1 MLWCSL
7 CYMVLAWVMYVLWR
21 HSLFYFSNSCLVM
34 LGRLSNVAAS
44 CCWSAPV
51 STCQQCVV
59 LIMVISKFDPCR
71 HHHHQ
76 SYHHYDVNIRDVTS
90 QLLWCSFGENDGNLS
105 TINCRWQ
112 ESEIESVLV
121 HESPIIGFHPQHPS
135 AGTTLEVCWD
145 FNCVYL
151 NSPSVLDEGY
161 NVFLCPAV
169 TMLLALIGIAWWWL
183 RLPTS
188 STAQWHR
195 KEL

>member
-1 MLWCSL
+1 MSWFFCLKKFVFQRVMFSTSSGAGLDFSNCSL
-7 CYMVLAWVMYVLWR
+7 WW
-21 HSLFYFSNSCLVM
+21 
-34 LGRLSNVAAS
+34 
-44 CCWSAPV
+44 CWSCDV
-51 STCQQCVV
+51 GSSLQCRCFLL
-59 LIMVISKFDPCR
+59 LISPGVNLPAMCRPHHGHLQIWPSSSSSKLSISL
-71 HHHHQ
+71 
-76 SYHHYDVNIRDVTS
+76 
-90 QLLWCSFGENDGNLS
+90 LLWCYFGENDGNLS

-112 ESEIESVLV
+112 GSEIESVLV

-135 AGTTLEVCWD
+135 AGTALEVCWD
-145 FNCVYL
+145 FNCGYL

-161 NVFLCPAV
+161 DVFLCPAV